1 VSTTDYPTAEP
12 TAQAES
18 RASFKLTR
26 NAKGD
31 TQIEVKTYALDDTAE
46 GEEAALLRATSHYD
60 MLRRQYPS

>member
-1 VSTTDYPTAEP
+1 MSTTDYPTAEL

-31 TQIEVKTYALDDTAE
+31 TQIEVKTYALDDTPE
-46 GEEAALLRATSHYD
+46 GEQAARQRLVDHYNELRT
-60 MLRRQYPS
+60 LYPS